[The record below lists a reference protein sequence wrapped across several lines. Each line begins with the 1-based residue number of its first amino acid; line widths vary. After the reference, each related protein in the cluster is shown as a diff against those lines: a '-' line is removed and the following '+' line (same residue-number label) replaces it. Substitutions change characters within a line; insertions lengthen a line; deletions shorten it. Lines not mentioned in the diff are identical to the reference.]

1 MTATKR
7 KPKSAAKADT
17 PPDLSHIAEP
27 LRPLAVPLH
36 TLTPDPAN
44 ARKHPDRNIVA
55 IRGSLAAF
63 GQVKPVVVREATGT
77 VVCGNGTLAAA
88 LALGWTHIAAV
99 VKPMDQA
106 TATALA
112 IADNRTAELAEWDN
126 GVLDKLLADC
136 VTGNEQVDAML
147 RELATESN
155 PALVVPDDPADHWQG
170 MPEFEHEDQTSAF
183 RAIVH
188 FANEQHKQAFE
199 ALVGQTIPAN
209 TNAIW
214 YPKAERQVV
223 RDKGYVADAT

>member
-1 MTATKR
+1 VAATKT
-7 KPKSAAKADT
+7 KPKRAKADDA
-17 PPDLSHIAEP
+17 PDLSHIAEP

-44 ARKHPDRNIVA
+44 ARKHPDRNLDA
-55 IRGSLAAF
+55 IKGSLAAF

-88 LALGWTHIAAV
+88 AALGWTHIAAV

-155 PALVVPDDPADHWQG
+155 PAMVEPSSPD
-170 MPEFEHEDQTSAF
+170 EFASVDE
-183 RAIVH
+183 
-188 FANEQHKQAFE
+188 
-199 ALVGQTIPAN
+199 TIP
-209 TNAIW
+209 TDHCC
-214 YPKAERQVV
+214 PKC
-223 RDKGYVADAT
+223 GYQWSGGSQ